1 MKIKNIL
8 VSQPRPATEKS
19 PYFDMEARYGVH
31 FDFRQ
36 LIRVEQVSTKE
47 FRATHINILDFTAV
61 LFNSRHGIDHFF
73 NLCEQ
78 LRVNVPE
85 TMHYYCISES
95 VANYL
100 QKYIQYRKRKVFFGP
115 NNRFEDVLP
124 AMQRRP
130 TERYMMVLS
139 DVHNDDVIRMFASH
153 GIKVTPVVMYRTV
166 VNHFPESEKRNYDMF
181 VLFTPKGVDSFRENF
196 PNFKQG
202 KQLVACMGQN
212 TLQALTDAGIKPA
225 AMAPS
230 KEHTSITS
238 AINELLFNNEK
249 EFEKRSIAAKKG
261 AQTKRKM
268 AAKAKRSQKSK
279 SAAKAKTAAKPAAT
293 VKAKTAATVK
303 AKTAVVKPKTAAKA
317 KEQKTSKTTKK

>member
-36 LIRVEQVSTKE
+36 LIRIEQVPVKE
-47 FRATHINILDFTAV
+47 FRATHINILDYTAV

-73 NLCEQ
+73 SLCEQ
-78 LRVNVPE
+78 LRITVPE

-130 TERYMMVLS
+130 NERYMMVLS
-139 DVHNDDVIRMFASH
+139 DVHTDNVIQMFATH
-153 GIKVTPVVMYRTV
+153 GISVTPVVMYRTV
-166 VNHFPESEKRNYDMF
+166 VNTFEEKNRKHYDMF
-181 VLFTPKGVDSFRENF
+181 VVFTPKGVEAFRKNF
-196 PNFKQG
+196 PDFKPG
-202 KQLVACMGQN
+202 KQLIACMGQN
-212 TLQALTDAGIKPA
+212 TAQAFAEEGMVPDA
-225 AMAPS
+225 MSPS
-230 KEHTSITS
+230 KEYPSITS
-238 AINELLFNNEK
+238 AIDALLLKNEADFLRRSRAAKFGAET
-249 EFEKRSIAAKKG
+249 KRKKKAAARRAERAAKKAERE
-261 AQTKRKM
+261 AQM
-268 AAKAKRSQKSK
+268 AAAEKAS
-279 SAAKAKTAAKPAAT
+279 
-293 VKAKTAATVK
+293 VKA
-303 AKTAVVKPKTAAKA
+303 
-317 KEQKTSKTTKK
+317 